1 MRKGHVSKPDDWKK
15 FPSLILKRGIRAE
28 YEHTPN
34 YRTARRIATDHL
46 MEMGIGYYA
55 ELAIME
61 RKLKNKRRTQ
71 RR

>member
-1 MRKGHVSKPDDWKK
+1 MRKGHVSKPGDWKL
-15 FPSLILKRGIRAE
+15 FPPRVLKRGIAVE

-46 MEMGIGYYA
+46 VEMGTGYYA

-61 RKLKNKRRTQ
+61 RKLKMKNKRR
-71 RR
+71 